1 MCFST
6 MSAVKKLTGRV
17 KRKAFDWA
25 SNRMCGC
32 DKKNGIAFTLKNLRK
47 CSSSDELTKKRSENS
62 GYLLKSMSCQPIPI
76 AWSSLSRNDSGSMRN
91 SGHTRAF
98 DRNNK
103 YAWCLVCFLTPW
115 RTSKIEIWIFPVL
128 PSMRLVIQKLDPN
141 LFRLVGKLK
150 RSSWLWSSWLP
161 FGEKFSPIFLAISRR
176 PLIRAL
182 SRLLFKIK
190 NNTPKGAKMIKRK
203 IRAES
208 SSLVWNKSNGI
219 ASCYQLPRI
228 GESEIGLR
236 PTPTNDAGR

>member
-6 MSAVKKLTGRV
+6 VSAVKKRAGRV

-47 CSSSDELTKKRSENS
+47 RSSSAELNKNWLENS
-62 GYLLKSMSCQPIPI
+62 GYLSKSMSCQPIPI

-128 PSMRLVIQKLDPN
+128 PSMTLVIERLEKN
-141 LFRLVGKLK
+141 LFRLVGKLN
-150 RSSWLWSSWLP
+150 RARRFSS
-161 FGEKFSPIFLAISRR
+161 FL
-176 PLIRAL
+176 
-182 SRLLFKIK
+182 
-190 NNTPKGAKMIKRK
+190 
-203 IRAES
+203 
-208 SSLVWNKSNGI
+208 
-219 ASCYQLPRI
+219 LPR
-228 GESEIGLR
+228 
-236 PTPTNDAGR
+236 